1 MKAKNEELRD
11 VIESEKKTLSD
22 KIEAKMASTLE
33 MAVKDRMETQK
44 KLSVTEEKLIATER
58 DVHDLKNQNSKLNSE
73 KMTAL

>member
-1 MKAKNEELRD
+1 
-11 VIESEKKTLSD
+11 
-22 KIEAKMASTLE
+22 MAPSLE

-44 KLSVTEEKLIATER
+44 KLSVTEDKLVATER